1 MGVWVEWCAVRVT
14 ATVSMTAPISKKQKR
29 VGISILQRK
38 YGTPVYDSLCSAP
51 WPFLFTILGLV
62 KGGYRGV
69 KKGRGGGVECKG
81 WNLTI
86 DFLVSVLRQEGTKR
100 VRMGSFR
107 LLGVLLIYSSL
118 LSHVTPTGK
127 LIYRK

>member
-1 MGVWVEWCAVRVT
+1 M
-14 ATVSMTAPISKKQKR
+14 SKER
-29 VGISILQRK
+29 E
-38 YGTPVYDSLCSAP
+38 
-51 WPFLFTILGLV
+51 
-62 KGGYRGV
+62 GGR
-69 KKGRGGGVECKG
+69 VECKG

-86 DFLVSVLRQEGTKR
+86 DFLVGVLRQEGTRR

-127 LIYRK
+127 LIYIK

>member
-1 MGVWVEWCAVRVT
+1 MRIQSITPCAVLLDFF
-14 ATVSMTAPISKKQKR
+14 A
-29 VGISILQRK
+29 
-38 YGTPVYDSLCSAP
+38 
-51 WPFLFTILGLV
+51 FTLLELV

-86 DFLVSVLRQEGTKR
+86 DFLVLVLRQEGTRR

-107 LLGVLLIYSSL
+107 LLGSSL
-118 LSHVTPTGK
+118 YTPHS
-127 LIYRK
+127 

>member
-1 MGVWVEWCAVRVT
+1 MQGY
-14 ATVSMTAPISKKQKR
+14 
-29 VGISILQRK
+29 
-38 YGTPVYDSLCSAP
+38 YGNPAYNSLCSAP

-62 KGGYRGV
+62 KVGYRRV
-69 KKGRGGGVECKG
+69 KKGRGGRVECRG

-86 DFLVSVLRQEGTKR
+86 DFLVGVLKEEGTRK
-100 VRMGSFR
+100 VRMGSFQ

-127 LIYRK
+127 LIYV